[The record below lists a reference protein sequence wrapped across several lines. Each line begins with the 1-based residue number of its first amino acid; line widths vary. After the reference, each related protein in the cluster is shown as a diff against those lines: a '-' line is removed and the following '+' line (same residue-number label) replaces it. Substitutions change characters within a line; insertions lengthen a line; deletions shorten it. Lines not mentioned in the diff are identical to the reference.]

1 MTQYRA
7 RGLAVVG
14 LHETLEALADG
25 QVEELLISG
34 RLMGVI
40 PSRRGPTWARMLLR
54 MCRSLP

>member
-34 RLMGVI
+34 RLMGV
-40 PSRRGPTWARMLLR
+40 RGTTWARMLLR
-54 MCRSLP
+54 MCRSHP